1 MALARVTRLL
11 GRHWITVLRP
21 GTSFDLHKAPFIG
34 LLQKRNE
41 SASFSL
47 RWSEVHPYNAVR
59 VQLGAERGGVSQDMA
74 GFRAALRC

>member
-1 MALARVTRLL
+1 MALVCAKRLL

-41 SASFSL
+41 SAFSL
-47 RWSEVHPYNAVR
+47 RWSEVHPCNAVR
-59 VQLGAERGGVSQDMA
+59 VQLGAGGGTVSQDVV
-74 GFRAALRC
+74 GFRAALRCK